1 MNKDIH
7 SLLSDDVDLDAVL
20 EEEERYHDHIID
32 TLAILKPAG
41 ENNCI
46 PLMNNTLP
54 VINNHNNKL
63 KLPAVS
69 LPEYSGDCCSLQVWK
84 DFSMDFESILDK
96 HPLSNYEKFL
106 YLKGQLH
113 KGPKA
118 LVSSLEPTEQTY
130 ESAKELRGVYMARHG
145 AYTRTMCIWRH
156 EMTKAFASAVTQRY
170 DVIKRLSELKL
181 TTSTDV
187 IRKFHPR
194 KFHPICNSTYL
205 AILLYFSVK
214 VKSSLS
220 FPSNYIQSLV

>member
-1 MNKDIH
+1 M
-7 SLLSDDVDLDAVL
+7 L

-41 ENNCI
+41 ENNSI

-54 VINNHNNKL
+54 AINNHNNKL

-69 LPEYSGDCCSLQVWK
+69 VPEYSGEKSESLER
-84 DFSMDFESILDK
+84 FFHGFESILEK

-130 ESAKELRGVYMARHG
+130 ESAKELL
-145 AYTRTMCIWRH
+145 
-156 EMTKAFASAVTQRY
+156 TKAFAYPVTQRY

-187 IRKFHPR
+187 YVFISEVCSIISTFKLLEIDTVLKF
-194 KFHPICNSTYL
+194 FI
-205 AILLYFSVK
+205 
-214 VKSSLS
+214 
-220 FPSNYIQSLV
+220 